1 MAQVRPA
8 LVCALGILLLAPQTA
23 EGGGWWSYID
33 VSRSTVVPGQR
44 VVVDEDVAF
53 SSAAAAEE
61 ARETDPFYVY
71 LLRDFDRGVVERA
84 MREASPGDWWSL
96 GDAKSIRVGQVAVSV
111 SGANLGRARAEFTV
125 PELPPATY
133 HLMLCD
139 AGCAEPLGDVIP
151 VEDFTVVAD
160 PATARMAQ
168 RIHDQE
174 VLIRRQA
181 GRLRAARADADQA
194 RVAAQSARSDIKQLE
209 ASVSSLREEG
219 ERSRATPRAYAGW
232 PVAGALLGAFAVLA
246 LRRRRSRPPRPAQ
259 VGGWHPSDE
268 EQCREH
274 ANGGTGPGAPK
285 PCPSQ
290 WNLSK
295 EPGAPTAA

>member
-1 MAQVRPA
+1 MAQLRPA
-8 LVCALGILLLAPQTA
+8 LVCALGFLLLAPQTA

-44 VVVDEDVAF
+44 VVVNEDVAF

-71 LLRDFDRGVVERA
+71 LLRDFDHGVVERA

-168 RIHDQE
+168 RIDDQE
-174 VLIRRQA
+174 ALIRRQA

-194 RVAAQSARSDIKQLE
+194 RVAAQSARSAIQQLE
-209 ASVSSLREEG
+209 ANVSSLADQG
-219 ERSRATPRAYAGW
+219 ERSRATPWAYAGW
-232 PVAGALLGAFAVLA
+232 LVAGALLGAFAVLA

-268 EQCREH
+268 ELLDRR
-274 ANGGTGPGAPK
+274 GTLWRAAMLAPF
-285 PCPSQ
+285 
-290 WNLSK
+290 
-295 EPGAPTAA
+295 T